1 MKPYR
6 SARRCSRHES
16 FLFRMNVYVVRT
28 WKNTPL
34 CVYVKWKFTLSKMT
48 MELVWVWIHYKCTKQ
63 NKCNNRLK
71 SEAKIFDFLSHSIF
85 GDFWLRMGNQTST
98 HGEYVGLAHANF
110 FDQHTLYFFIHPHSM
125 VQLYCDCY
133 TLPDLESLLIFNVY
147 FDFVCDYIIVCKQKD
162 KRTLPM
168 CEREFSK
175 GTKQIKY
182 NNRLESATNILSLT
196 QIAVSIVMV
205 CGFSFCRRFWA
216 IIIFILLCAFVLNS
230 HSHNGEVLWPFR
242 NVREFSFHIHTPYIV
257 HFDSVCSE
265 RKLFVTNRARKPT
278 Y

>member
-34 CVYVKWKFTLSKMT
+34 CVYVKWKFTRSKMT

-98 HGEYVGLAHANF
+98 HGEYVGLAHAHF
-110 FDQHTLYFFIHPHSM
+110 FDQHTLYFSIHPIQWFNFIAIVTHCPIWNHYWFSIF
-125 VQLYCDCY
+125 
-133 TLPDLESLLIFNVY
+133 TL
-147 FDFVCDYIIVCKQKD
+147 
-162 KRTLPM
+162 
-168 CEREFSK
+168 
-175 GTKQIKY
+175 
-182 NNRLESATNILSLT
+182 ILSVITLLFANKKT
-196 QIAVSIVMV
+196 KERYRCVSVNSAKAQSRLNIIIDWNRRQI
-205 CGFSFCRRFWA
+205 FCRWHKSQ
-216 IIIFILLCAFVLNS
+216 C
-230 HSHNGEVLWPFR
+230 P
-242 NVREFSFHIHTPYIV
+242 
-257 HFDSVCSE
+257 
-265 RKLFVTNRARKPT
+265 
-278 Y
+278 